1 MDHTLSQLQALLDE
15 AERTQTSVSAS
26 WAGRLHALASQ
37 AARLGSGSFLAIEY
51 RAIFPLLEL
60 PDSVVSLILSHLPAA
75 RLAACMHTCRAFQR
89 HLGEAAISM
98 RLTRLEQ
105 VLPTVQPGEAVTHAL
120 RFAEMLAASPPATL
134 GAGESHT
141 LCLGREGVLLSCGGD
156 YLDDDQR
163 WPFVGHLGHGQEWGE
178 AVARPAAVRLPA
190 GVRARAVAG
199 GGYVSLCL
207 SCAHEAWSW
216 GGYGCGHGLDA
227 GNVPRP
233 KRLPLPLPAG
243 GRVALLAC
251 GSQHC
256 LLLDS
261 EGQIWAS
268 GRNLHGELGVGDTQP
283 RTRPSRLDALP
294 SHTRFCALSAG
305 GSHSLAVEAGGAVL
319 SWGHGGAGRLGHG
332 DEKPQHLPKRVDAL
346 VGAGAGYAPLRRDP
360 PLNER
365 ASACLND
372 SHVFA
377 PGQAAGG
384 GWRHAQPLRGGRAAV
399 QLRLQGRRQAG
410 GAGRPP
416 QRGRRRAQAAARSRR
431 TGRHGRLQRPHR
443 PRPRL
448 RACAPRAAPDRVRR
462 SPQRGAHRDA
472 PVRHARLHVG
482 QG

>member
-1 MDHTLSQLQALLDE
+1 MFCYVVLVFHDVVARFLGGSSLGAAWCAAATRFFWQGCFLFGNSVCSGTFAMDHTLSQLQALLDE

-26 WAGRLHALASQ
+26 SVGRLQALASQ
-37 AARLGSGSFLAIEY
+37 AARLGSGSYLAIEY

-60 PDSVVSLILSHLPAA
+60 PGSVVSLILSHLPAA
-75 RLAACMHTCRAFQR
+75 RLAACMPTCRAFQR

-178 AVARPAAVRLPA
+178 AVARSVAVRLPA

-207 SCAHEAWSW
+207 SCEHEAWSW

-233 KRLPLPLPAG
+233 KRLPLPMSAG
-243 GRVALLAC
+243 VRVALLAC

-283 RTRPSRLDALP
+283 RPPAAPPT
-294 SHTRFCALSAG
+294 
-305 GSHSLAVEAGGAVL
+305 LA
-319 SWGHGGAGRLGHG
+319 
-332 DEKPQHLPKRVDAL
+332 P
-346 VGAGAGYAPLRRDP
+346 
-360 PLNER
+360 
-365 ASACLND
+365 
-372 SHVFA
+372 
-377 PGQAAGG
+377 
-384 GWRHAQPLRGGRAAV
+384 
-399 QLRLQGRRQAG
+399 
-410 GAGRPP
+410 
-416 QRGRRRAQAAARSRR
+416 RGRRRHRGVAAGLPPLSRSPAAPFASSRGQAR
-431 TGRHGRLQRPHR
+431 G
-443 PRPRL
+443 
-448 RACAPRAAPDRVRR
+448 PRASTP
-462 SPQRGAHRDA
+462 SHRTRA
-472 PVRHARLHVG
+472 SAR
-482 QG
+482 